1 MTYGRQSIWI
11 MLFSLDFDHWLH
23 PNDTLN
29 MATGSNPDVASV
41 CMIDATC
48 NDHIEAWG
56 NECYWRVVGM
66 QEVGIN
72 YYKLLKTCHRTQVDS
87 FVTPW
92 GCAQSKEAIQDHW
105 LVDYSSLPSGFMP
118 SWQKCKRCNSGPGS
132 SLSGEHAAKQEY
144 GYFCTASITGSG
156 PPYKP
161 KIVIRRIKNYC
172 YIVSH
177 VNYPRINPYVSPP
190 LTECPQTTHDL
201 SVGKVHAVYS
211 LLRHWIAR
219 SKWPLNHPSM

>member
-1 MTYGRQSIWI
+1 
-11 MLFSLDFDHWLH
+11 
-23 PNDTLN
+23 

-56 NECYWRVVGM
+56 KRMLLACSRNAGSW
-66 QEVGIN
+66 
-72 YYKLLKTCHRTQVDS
+72 YKLYNLLKTCHRTQVDS

-105 LVDYSSLPSGFMP
+105 LVDYSFLPSGFML
-118 SWQKCKRCNSGPGS
+118 SWQRCKRCNSGPGS
-132 SLSGEHAAKQEY
+132 SLSGEHAAKHEY

-156 PPYKP
+156 PSYKP
-161 KIVIRRIKNYC
+161 NTSYKKYC

-177 VNYPRINPYVSPP
+177 VTYPRINPYADILICSYP
-190 LTECPQTTHDL
+190 
-201 SVGKVHAVYS
+201 
-211 LLRHWIAR
+211 
-219 SKWPLNHPSM
+219 